1 MEENSKFRER
11 AREKTIIIFI
21 WKIIF
26 KKVIIYIV
34 SGFFCFFLDIS
45 IVDSVIVNEIDSLI
59 GRFFN
64 LSIVECFIFSKVW
77 FILVGWCYKWG
88 RKFVDNVR

>member
-1 MEENSKFRER
+1 MVFS
-11 AREKTIIIFI
+11 
-21 WKIIF
+21 
-26 KKVIIYIV
+26 
-34 SGFFCFFLDIS
+34 FFLDIS

-64 LSIVECFIFSKVW
+64 LSIVECFIFSKAW

>member
-1 MEENSKFRER
+1 MCFFR
-11 AREKTIIIFI
+11 
-21 WKIIF
+21 
-26 KKVIIYIV
+26 
-34 SGFFCFFLDIS
+34 FFLDIS

>member
-1 MEENSKFRER
+1 MCVFY
-11 AREKTIIIFI
+11 ILIFDKK
-21 WKIIF
+21 KIIYYLYR
-26 KKVIIYIV
+26 KC
-34 SGFFCFFLDIS
+34 FFRFFLDIS

>member
-1 MEENSKFRER
+1 MREGEKEREEERVCVFYILIFDLKKIYYLYRMCFFR
-11 AREKTIIIFI
+11 
-21 WKIIF
+21 
-26 KKVIIYIV
+26 
-34 SGFFCFFLDIS
+34 FFLDIS

>member
-1 MEENSKFRER
+1 MCVFYILIFDLKKIYYLYRMCFFR
-11 AREKTIIIFI
+11 
-21 WKIIF
+21 
-26 KKVIIYIV
+26 
-34 SGFFCFFLDIS
+34 FFLDIS

>member
-1 MEENSKFRER
+1 MREGEKERER
-11 AREKTIIIFI
+11 RRECVFYILIFDL
-21 WKIIF
+21 
-26 KKVIIYIV
+26 KKFIIYIEW
-34 SGFFCFFLDIS
+34 FFSFFLDIS

>member
-1 MEENSKFRER
+1 MCVLYFNFLLKKF
-11 AREKTIIIFI
+11 
-21 WKIIF
+21 
-26 KKVIIYIV
+26 IIYIESV
-34 SGFFCFFLDIS
+34 FSFFLDIS